1 MDMNYDCLIDFT
13 EHRIYTE
20 YAFIHV
26 DRYFTKKYELLAGAG
41 YLMGRPEW
49 SCSYYFNDYTD
60 PDNWIYDNAYHFQ
73 EDNLHG
79 VQLRSAF
86 HYYLFPGFSLWTG
99 LEANLFKP
107 WTIETVEFPTSDPGI
122 NISFEEHTL
131 NFSSV
136 RFKFGV
142 SIYL

>member
-1 MDMNYDCLIDFT
+1 MWGGQYRVNNSSASIYAYSHEQNSDSSYDCYIKFT
-13 EHRIYTE
+13 EHRIYSE
-20 YAFIHV
+20 YAFIRV

-60 PDNWIYDNAYHFQ
+60 PENWIFDNSRHSQ

-86 HYYLFPGFSLWTG
+86 HYYLFPGFSLWAG
-99 LEANLFKP
+99 VEANLFKP
-107 WTIETVEFPTSDPGI
+107 WTIERVDFPCLI
-122 NISFEEHTL
+122 LI
-131 NFSSV
+131 
-136 RFKFGV
+136 
-142 SIYL
+142 